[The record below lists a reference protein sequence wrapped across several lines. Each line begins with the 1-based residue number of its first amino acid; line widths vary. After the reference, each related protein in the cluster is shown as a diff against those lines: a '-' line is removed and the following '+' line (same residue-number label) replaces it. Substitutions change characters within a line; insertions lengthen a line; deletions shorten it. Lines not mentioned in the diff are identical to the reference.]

1 MAFGTN
7 NNNNNNKTH
16 GNKKNDLPKFILK
29 GRNATISGAKC
40 ISVKCIV
47 FTLNVDGASF
57 YGLRVVAGKNGNF
70 ILMPQNRGRY
80 GNYYDLYKIFFEKE
94 EEEKV
99 IEAVISH
106 YAGLDEV
113 ADYKT
118 KVKVEV

>member
-7 NNNNNNKTH
+7 KAN
-16 GNKKNDLPKFILK
+16 GNKRNDLPKFILK

-40 ISVKCIV
+40 ISEKCIV

-57 YGLRVVAGKNGNF
+57 YGLRVVAGDKRNF
-70 ILMPQNRGRY
+70 ISMPQEQGRD
-80 GNYYDLYKIFFEKE
+80 NKYYNLYTLFFDESE
-94 EEEKV
+94 SAKV
-99 IEAVISH
+99 IEAVLSH
-106 YAGLDEV
+106 YANKDEV